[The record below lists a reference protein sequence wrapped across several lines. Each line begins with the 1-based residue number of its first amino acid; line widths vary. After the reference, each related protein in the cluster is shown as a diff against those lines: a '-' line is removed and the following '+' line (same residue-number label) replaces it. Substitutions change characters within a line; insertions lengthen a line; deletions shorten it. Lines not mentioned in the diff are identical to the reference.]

1 MKIINTQTGKT
12 LCRILGGEGLTLD
25 EALAL
30 SGMETA
36 QTNDTGETVWIDND
50 GEENWYED
58 MELVDDEEA

>member
-50 GEENWYED
+50 DEENWYED
-58 MELVDDEEA
+58 MDLVDDKEA